1 MIPISKNIVEPVITS
16 NIQYVDSIEEFEE
29 IELANNQTLLCFD
42 NQKNCFYVRERDKLG
57 VYGTVKVYFYDDFAT
72 RMQSDTD
79 KVFYE
84 KCKVLK
90 LDKLKTEIAYKC
102 FIENEKTMNVW
113 LWLLETKKSDMEYDS
128 VKHLRYKLK
137 KAFLSL
143 EIKN

>member
-1 MIPISKNIVEPVITS
+1 MDRTKIDD
-16 NIQYVDSIEEFEE
+16 QYKWDLTQIFKSIEEFEE
-29 IELANNQTLLCFD
+29 IELTNNQTLLCFD
-42 NQKNCFYVRERDKLG
+42 NQKNCFYVRERDKYG
-57 VYGTVKVYFYDDFAT
+57 DYGTVKIYFYDDFAT

-102 FIENEKTMNVW
+102 FIQNERTQAVW
-113 LWLLETKKSDMEYDS
+113 LWLLETKKADWSYDT
-128 VKHLRYKLK
+128 VKHVRYKLK

-143 EIKN
+143 DK